1 MKVRRLSPAQRIAR
15 RLLALSRTVRDW
27 STWAYHRGWLGAAA
41 TSRLLM
47 VADAITAKAAH
58 LAVRG
63 VIKGGAAPAL
73 GIPSVTLVTMR
84 TFPVGVL
91 AAVQW
96 PGLRGLAVLF
106 AVACA
111 AASAVIR
118 KQSPVS
124 LRLTDWDVAVAAC
137 FGGAILDRVLS

>member
-1 MKVRRLSPAQRIAR
+1 MRARRLSPAQRIAR
-15 RLLALSRTVRDW
+15 RLLALSRTVRDC
-27 STWAYHRGWLGAAA
+27 STWAYHRGWLGAVA

-63 VIKGGAAPAL
+63 LVQSKAAPAPAV
-73 GIPSVTLVTMR
+73 PSVTLVTMR
-84 TFPVGVL
+84 TLPVGVL
-91 AAVQW
+91 AAALW

-111 AASAVIR
+111 AASAVLR
-118 KQSPVS
+118 KQSPLS
-124 LRLTDWDVAVAAC
+124 TRLTDWDVAVAAC

>member
-1 MKVRRLSPAQRIAR
+1 MRTRRLSPAQRIAR

-58 LAVRG
+58 LALRG
-63 VIKGGAAPAL
+63 LIKSGAAPAL
-73 GIPSVTLVTMR
+73 GVPSVTLVTMR
-84 TFPVGVL
+84 TFPVSVL
-91 AAVQW
+91 AAALW
-96 PGLRGLAVLF
+96 PGFRSLAVLF

-111 AASAVIR
+111 ATSAAIR

-124 LRLTDWDVAVAAC
+124 ARLTDWDVAVAAC
-137 FGGAILDRVLS
+137 FGGAILDRVFS